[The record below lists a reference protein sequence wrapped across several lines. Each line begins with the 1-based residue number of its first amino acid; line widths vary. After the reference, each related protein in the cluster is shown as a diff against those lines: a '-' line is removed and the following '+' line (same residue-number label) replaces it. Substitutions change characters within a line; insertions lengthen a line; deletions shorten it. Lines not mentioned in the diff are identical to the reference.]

1 MAERRMFAK
10 SIINSA
16 RFLMMPVSSRL
27 LYYDLGMAADD
38 EGVVEAYM
46 VMKMTGAG
54 EDDLRVLVSKGF
66 LRILN
71 EECVAYITDW
81 KRNNQIR
88 GDRFQESC
96 YHDLLVKM
104 VDGNQMET
112 DGLPDGNQ
120 MTTTW
125 QPNDN
130 QMETQYSIGKDRL
143 GKDSVDNTPKPQ
155 KGAPEGVV
163 REIIQY
169 LNKATGKQYKV
180 QVPKTQ
186 KLISARI
193 SEGFGVDDFKVVI
206 DRKCQEWG
214 GTDMEKY
221 LRPETLFGTKFEGY
235 LNQPDKMA
243 SADGWDYIQAVAE
256 GRAE

>member
-81 KRNNQIR
+81 KRNNLIK
-88 GDRFQESC
+88 GDRFRESC

-104 VDGNQMET
+104 VV
-112 DGLPDGNQ
+112 
-120 MTTTW
+120 
-125 QPNDN
+125 DN
-130 QMETQYSIGKDRL
+130 QMETNGLPPGTQAEPKWNPNGTQMEPQDRIGKDRI
-143 GKDSVDNTPKPQ
+143 GKDSVDNTPKPP

-163 REIIQY
+163 RAIIQY

-186 KLISARI
+186 KLISARM
-193 SEGFGVDDFKVVI
+193 SEGFDVDDFIVVI
-206 DRKCQEWG
+206 DRKCREWK

-235 LNQPDKMA
+235 LNQPDKMT
-243 SADGWDYIQAVAE
+243 SGDGWDYIQAVAE